1 VRRSSLALFAIAA
14 AIAGAAPLH
23 AAPTAHAASSAL
35 VAGDPWEGFNRRGY
49 AINQF
54 LDRILIRPISK
65 LFRVVAPGPI
75 GQGVHNFL
83 SNLAEPVIL
92 INDLLQAR
100 PRRAGATTARFV
112 FNSTVGVFGLI
123 DVAERAGLPHHP
135 NSFGDTLGR
144 YGVGPGPYL
153 FLPLLGPST
162 VRDLFGA
169 GVDTSIDPLHWASY
183 RYRAEI
189 SAGVGLASGLDLR
202 SASDAQLAALVAD
215 AADPYATLR
224 SAYLQMRK
232 GEIDEGRGPP
242 PLPELDD
249 PEAPATSSP
258 GSSQAPPG
266 GQAADSRLQPG
277 PDLGRGPIAL
287 PGLAQ
292 LAHEPAAFE
301 GLPDDQGR
309 RPDDKIPGALDQRQS
324 D

>member
-1 VRRSSLALFAIAA
+1 MRRSSLAVVAIIAA
-14 AIAGAAPLH
+14 IFGAAPLH
-23 AAPTAHAASSAL
+23 AAPAGAPIASPP
-35 VAGDPWEGFNRRGY
+35 VAGDPWERFNRRGY

-54 LDRILIRPISK
+54 LDRILIRPVSK

-83 SNLAEPVIL
+83 SNLTEPVIL

-112 FNSTVGVFGLI
+112 FNSTVGLLGLI
-123 DVAERAGLPHHP
+123 DVAQRAGLPHHA

-144 YGVGPGPYL
+144 YGLGPGPYL

-169 GVDTSIDPLHWASY
+169 GVDAAMDPLHWASY

-189 SAGVGLASGLDLR
+189 STGVGVASGLDLR
-202 SASDAQLAALVAD
+202 ADSDAELSALVSD

-224 SAYLQMRK
+224 SAFLQMRQ
-232 GEIDEGRGPP
+232 GEIDEGHAAP

-249 PEAPATSSP
+249 PEGPAKTEPERGQTTAPAD
-258 GSSQAPPG
+258 QAVAVLPP
-266 GQAADSRLQPG
+266 DPG
-277 PDLGRGPIAL
+277 PRRGPVAV
-287 PGLAQ
+287 PGLADLEQ
-292 LAHEPAAFE
+292 KPPALD
-301 GLPDDQGR
+301 GLPDD
-309 RPDDKIPGALDQRQS
+309 
-324 D
+324 

>member
-1 VRRSSLALFAIAA
+1 LALFPIVA

-23 AAPTAHAASSAL
+23 AAPAAHASSSAP

-83 SNLAEPVIL
+83 SNLTEPVIL

-100 PRRAGATTARFV
+100 PRRAGATTVRFV
-112 FNSTVGVFGLI
+112 FNSTVGVLGLI
-123 DVAERAGLPHHP
+123 DVAQRAGLPHHP

-169 GVDTSIDPLHWASY
+169 GVDTTIDPLHWARY

-189 SAGVGLASGLDLR
+189 SAGVGVASGLDLR
-202 SASDAQLAALVAD
+202 SASDAELTALVAD

-224 SAYLQMRK
+224 SAFLQMRQ
-232 GEIDEGRGPP
+232 GEIDEGRAPP
-242 PLPELDD
+242 PLPELED
-249 PEAPATSSP
+249 PEAPAKTSP
-258 GSSQAPPG
+258 EP
-266 GQAADSRLQPG
+266 GQATPPAGQAGAPQLLPG
-277 PDLGRGPIAL
+277 PDLRGWPNAI
-287 PGLAQ
+287 PGLAD
-292 LAHEPAAFE
+292 LAHEPAAFG
-301 GLPDDQGR
+301 GLPDEQRR
-309 RPDDKIPGALDQRQS
+309 RPDDKIPGAFDQRQS